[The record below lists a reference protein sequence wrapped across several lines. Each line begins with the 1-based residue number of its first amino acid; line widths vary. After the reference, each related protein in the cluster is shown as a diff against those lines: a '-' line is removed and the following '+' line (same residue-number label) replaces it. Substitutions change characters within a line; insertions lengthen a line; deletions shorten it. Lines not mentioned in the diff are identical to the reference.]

1 MRRGY
6 SKALTV
12 ILIIIIVAVIAL
24 LAYLGYDYYSR
35 YRTNKDGEA
44 YVDSLT
50 EGLIVDSPTV
60 DVPATEV
67 PIQENVNTTPSDNNN
82 TTTTQT
88 TQTTETSVSG
98 SSSTKKRQM
107 YKGFYTLGSIEIPKT
122 NVKYPILEKNSKR
135 ALETAVAVIWPEKK
149 ELNTPGNIV
158 IAGHNYRNGMFFSN
172 NKKLSKGDKIYITD
186 LNKKR
191 IAYTIYKI
199 FEASPNDAR
208 FYNRD
213 TKGKRE
219 ITLSTCTDDSSA
231 RLIIQARE

>member
-50 EGLIVDSPTV
+50 EGVIVDEPTV
-60 DVPATEV
+60 DVPVTEV
-67 PIQENVNTTPSDNNN
+67 PIQENVNTSTEPN
-82 TTTTQT
+82 
-88 TQTTETSVSG
+88 QTTETKTGEESVGG
-98 SSSTKKRQM
+98 SSSTRKRQM

-122 NVKYPILEKNSKR
+122 NVKYPILEKVTKKS
-135 ALETAVAVIWPEKK
+135 LETSVAVVWPENA
-149 ELNTPGNIV
+149 ELNKPGNIV
-158 IAGHNYRNGMFFSN
+158 IVGHNYRNGVFFSN

-186 LNKKR
+186 LDKKK

-199 FEASPNDAR
+199 FEASDTDTK

>member
-50 EGLIVDSPTV
+50 EGIISDTPAV

-67 PIQENVNTTPSDNNN
+67 PIQENVNTT
-82 TTTTQT
+82 TTEPGQT
-88 TQTTETSVSG
+88 TETVTGETSVSG
-98 SSSTKKRQM
+98 SSSTRKRQM

-122 NVKYPILEKNSKR
+122 NVKYPILEKVTKKS
-135 ALETAVAVIWPEKK
+135 LETSVAVVWPENA
-149 ELNTPGNIV
+149 ELNKPGNIV
-158 IAGHNYRNGMFFSN
+158 IVGHNYRNGVFFSN

-186 LNKKR
+186 LDKKR

-199 FEASPNDAR
+199 FEASDTDTK

>member
-1 MRRGY
+1 MRSGY
-6 SKALTV
+6 SKVLTV

-44 YVDSLT
+44 YVDTLT
-50 EGLIVDSPTV
+50 EGVTVDAPTV
-60 DVPATEV
+60 DVSTDSSSQNNTAPTTTNETTSTE
-67 PIQENVNTTPSDNNN
+67 
-82 TTTTQT
+82 TTTTT
-88 TQTTETSVSG
+88 NIT
-98 SSSTKKRQM
+98 SSSGNSSSKKKRPT

-122 NVKYPILEKNSKR
+122 NVKYPILEKVTKKS
-135 ALETAVAVIWPEKK
+135 LETAVAVVWPENA
-149 ELNTPGNIV
+149 ELNKPGNVVIV
-158 IAGHNYRNGMFFSN
+158 GHNYRNGVFFSN

-191 IAYTIYKI
+191 IAYTIYNI
-199 FEASPNDAR
+199 FEASDTDTK

-219 ITLSTCTDDSSA
+219 ITLSTCTDNSAA
-231 RLIIQARE
+231 RLIIEARE

>member
-1 MRRGY
+1 MRSGY
-6 SKALTV
+6 SKVLTV

-50 EGLIVDSPTV
+50 DGVTVDAPTV
-60 DVPATEV
+60 DVQTDGTSS
-67 PIQENVNTTPSDNNN
+67 QGNTNSIEI
-82 TTTTQT
+82 
-88 TQTTETSVSG
+88 TTETQTSST
-98 SSSTKKRQM
+98 SSSTKKRPT

-122 NVKYPILEKNSKR
+122 NVKYPILEKVTKKS
-135 ALETAVAVIWPEKK
+135 LETSVAVVWPENA
-149 ELNTPGNIV
+149 ELNKPGNVVIV
-158 IAGHNYRNGMFFSN
+158 GHNYRNGVFFSN

-191 IAYTIYKI
+191 IAYTIYNI
-199 FEASPNDAR
+199 FETSDTDTK

-219 ITLSTCTDDSSA
+219 ITLSTCTDNSAA
-231 RLIIQARE
+231 RLIIEARE

>member
-44 YVDSLT
+44 YVDTLT
-50 EGLIVDSPTV
+50 DGIIVDEPTVDSPT
-60 DVPATEV
+60 DSNPQT
-67 PIQENVNTTPSDNNN
+67 NVNTTPS
-82 TTTTQT
+82 QT
-88 TQTTETSVSG
+88 TDTTETQTDG
-98 SSSTKKRQM
+98 TSSSTKKRQM

-122 NVKYPILEKNSKR
+122 NVKYPILEKVTKKS
-135 ALETAVAVIWPEKK
+135 LETSVAVVWPENA
-149 ELNTPGNIV
+149 ELNKPGNVVIV
-158 IAGHNYRNGMFFSN
+158 GHNYRNGVFFSN

-186 LNKKR
+186 LDKKR

-199 FEASPNDAR
+199 FEASDTDTR

-219 ITLSTCTDDSSA
+219 ITLSTCTDNSAA

>member
-6 SKALTV
+6 NKILTV
-12 ILIIIIVAVIAL
+12 ILIMIIVAVVGL

-50 EGLIVDSPTV
+50 DGITV
-60 DVPATEV
+60 DTPEGDT
-67 PIQENVNTTPSDNNN
+67 NTTPSTTENISTETTENSISTPDNNTS
-82 TTTTQT
+82 TTR
-88 TQTTETSVSG
+88 
-98 SSSTKKRQM
+98 KRVM

-122 NVKYPILEKNSKR
+122 GVKYPVLEKVTKKS
-135 ALETAVAVIWPEKK
+135 LETSVAVVWPQNA
-149 ELNTPGNIV
+149 ELNKPGNVVIV
-158 IAGHNYRNGMFFSN
+158 GHNYRNGLFFSN

-186 LNKKR
+186 LDKKR
-191 IAYTIYKI
+191 IVYTIYKI
-199 FEASPNDAR
+199 FETSDTDTK

-213 TKGKRE
+213 TDGKRE

>member
-6 SKALTV
+6 SKALTI
-12 ILIIIIVAVIAL
+12 ILIMIIVAVIGL

-44 YVDSLT
+44 YVDALT
-50 EGLIVDSPTV
+50 DGVTVDAPTV
-60 DVPATEV
+60 DVPTGGTSQANE
-67 PIQENVNTTPSDNNN
+67 NTTPV
-82 TTTTQT
+82 QT
-88 TQTTETSVSG
+88 TPTETTETQTDG
-98 SSSTKKRQM
+98 TSSTKKKRQM

-122 NVKYPILEKNSKR
+122 NVKYPILEKVTKKS
-135 ALETAVAVIWPEKK
+135 LETSVAVVWPENA
-149 ELNTPGNIV
+149 ELNKPGNIV
-158 IAGHNYRNGMFFSN
+158 IVGHNYRNGVFFSN

-186 LNKKR
+186 LDKKR
-191 IAYTIYKI
+191 IAYTIYNI
-199 FEASPNDAR
+199 FEASDTDTK

-231 RLIIQARE
+231 RLIIEARE

>member
-50 EGLIVDSPTV
+50 EGIIGDTPAV

-67 PIQENVNTTPSDNNN
+67 PIQENVNTT
-82 TTTTQT
+82 TTEPGQT
-88 TQTTETSVSG
+88 TETVTGETSVSG
-98 SSSTKKRQM
+98 SSSTRKRQM

-122 NVKYPILEKNSKR
+122 NVKYPILEKVTKKS
-135 ALETAVAVIWPEKK
+135 LETSVAVVWPENA
-149 ELNTPGNIV
+149 ELNKPGNIV
-158 IAGHNYRNGMFFSN
+158 IVGHNYRNGVFFSN

-186 LNKKR
+186 LDKKR

-199 FEASPNDAR
+199 FEASDTDTK